1 MIIIAWFDII
11 VRFNGEYFTKLL
23 PYSVHLFYNP
33 LLLLLGL
40 IVRPFHTINRTLMMR
55 VTHFQVVRRHIKYE
69 LWIAFDIRL
78 MTRLEFQFNYLKFLL
93 LLLLPLLRL
102 WMLEHAFATASGRS
116 LSSTVIRRP
125 TLDVVDLRGGTAT
138 GNNFDD
144 KSGGRGAAAAAI
156 ALNNRR
162 TVS

>member
-69 LWIAFDIRL
+69 L
-78 MTRLEFQFNYLKFLL
+78 
-93 LLLLPLLRL
+93 
-102 WMLEHAFATASGRS
+102 
-116 LSSTVIRRP
+116 
-125 TLDVVDLRGGTAT
+125 
-138 GNNFDD
+138 
-144 KSGGRGAAAAAI
+144 
-156 ALNNRR
+156 
-162 TVS
+162 